1 VSSDETP
8 QARGRRRSSGGLAE
22 LERAPAGEQHEET
35 LRLHG
40 DQTDGRS
47 LAGQL
52 TEDPQ
57 HLATSTMV
65 MEQRK
70 YERSMRPLL
79 TAPVLLQQS
88 ALPASRS
95 VAD

>member
-1 VSSDETP
+1 
-8 QARGRRRSSGGLAE
+8 
-22 LERAPAGEQHEET
+22 
-35 LRLHG
+35 
-40 DQTDGRS
+40 
-47 LAGQL
+47 
-52 TEDPQ
+52 
-57 HLATSTMV
+57 MV